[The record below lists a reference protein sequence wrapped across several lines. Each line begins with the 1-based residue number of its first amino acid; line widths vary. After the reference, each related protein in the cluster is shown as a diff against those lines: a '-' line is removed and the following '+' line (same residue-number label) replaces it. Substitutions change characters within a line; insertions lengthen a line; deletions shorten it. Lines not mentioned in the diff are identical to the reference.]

1 VKNSSKH
8 KVTFHNSILGL
19 VGVLLLGLAIRL
31 IPYQQVF
38 TSSGIRFFDSDPYY
52 HVLRTHRIVEDYPHV
67 PWDNPMMNYPHGAPY
82 NLPPLFD
89 QLLATVVWLTG
100 SGQGSS
106 RLVEVVAALVP
117 PILGTV
123 TLPLVAALGWLLIR
137 TEAGLVAALV
147 MSILP
152 AHVLWTIVGRPDQH
166 VTETLLSCW
175 IFLAFLASWRQ
186 EAEQG
191 ARYWLVPAVLGLGI
205 TLAFWNW
212 IGSGLYL
219 FMLVS
224 FTAVWYILAP
234 PSSVSQLFGISSPH
248 QRTTWSK
255 EALLLWHG
263 EVG

>member
-1 VKNSSKH
+1 MTVKNSSKH

-137 TEAGLVAALV
+137 AEAGLVAALV

-152 AHVLWTIVGRPDQH
+152 AHVFWTIVGRPDQH
-166 VTETLLSCW
+166 VTETLLS
-175 IFLAFLASWRQ
+175 
-186 EAEQG
+186 
-191 ARYWLVPAVLGLGI
+191 
-205 TLAFWNW
+205 
-212 IGSGLYL
+212 
-219 FMLVS
+219 
-224 FTAVWYILAP
+224 
-234 PSSVSQLFGISSPH
+234 
-248 QRTTWSK
+248 
-255 EALLLWHG
+255 
-263 EVG
+263 